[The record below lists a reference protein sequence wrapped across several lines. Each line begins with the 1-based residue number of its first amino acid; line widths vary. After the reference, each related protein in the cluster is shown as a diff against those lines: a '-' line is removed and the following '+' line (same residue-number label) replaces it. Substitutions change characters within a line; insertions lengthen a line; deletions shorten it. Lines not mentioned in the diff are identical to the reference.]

1 MKTSMIISGALL
13 LLTFAAHSAE
23 SKKNQAQPAAETK
36 DYASSFRCE
45 KFGGSLG
52 DLKMKMI
59 ETCDLERP
67 FSTSMTRVVVGEE
80 TYMFCCHKA
89 K

>member
-1 MKTSMIISGALL
+1 MKATLIISGAIVLL
-13 LLTFAAHSAE
+13 SLAAQ
-23 SKKNQAQPAAETK
+23 SKETKTAPPAAETK
-36 DYASSFRCE
+36 DYVNTFRCE
-45 KFGGSLG
+45 KFGGSLSE
-52 DLKMKMI
+52 LKMKMI